1 MSAMVARLGR
11 VRIAPSVLAMIVG
24 LTACDVPGV
33 ARLGGAGHLSLGA
46 RWGRRQGRQGSY
58 DGVRLL
64 VRDGA
69 VLVDVSVVAG
79 RGSNLRQL
87 GDTVKARV
95 VAALDTMV
103 GMRVAE
109 VNVFIEDVVG

>member
-1 MSAMVARLGR
+1 M
-11 VRIAPSVLAMIVG
+11 
-24 LTACDVPGV
+24 
-33 ARLGGAGHLSLGA
+33 
-46 RWGRRQGRQGSY
+46 
-58 DGVRLL
+58 
-64 VRDGA
+64 RDGA